1 MCQTVPEAISREADR
16 SPTPSELTKSVQG
29 VRQVR
34 ARVRKPGI
42 EVLFDAAAL
51 EVSAIAEQL
60 RNAG

>member
-1 MCQTVPEAISREADR
+1 
-16 SPTPSELTKSVQG
+16 